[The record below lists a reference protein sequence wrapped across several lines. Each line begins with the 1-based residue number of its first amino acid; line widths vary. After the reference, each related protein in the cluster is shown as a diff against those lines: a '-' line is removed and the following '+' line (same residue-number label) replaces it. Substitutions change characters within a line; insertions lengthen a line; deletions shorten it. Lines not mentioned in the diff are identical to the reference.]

1 MKEEIL
7 QKLKDYFNKKENVI
21 MAFLFGSLSKGKVHR
36 HSDIDIAIY
45 LKEYDIKEVEKIWDE
60 LEDLL
65 KKDIDL
71 IVLNNAKPLVAFEA
85 IRGEKIIIKDYD
97 FYVDYMLEVSSE
109 AIDLKEFIL
118 DLYKMRRE
126 NERYK

>member
-7 QKLKDYFNKKENVI
+7 EKLKDYFNKKENVI

-85 IRGEKIIIKDYD
+85 IRGEKIIIRNYD
-97 FYVDYMLEVSSE
+97 FYTDYMLEVSSE
-109 AIDLKEFIL
+109 AIDLKDFIL

>member
-7 QKLKDYFNKKENVI
+7 EKLKDYFNKKENVI

-85 IRGEKIIIKDYD
+85 IRGEKIIIRNND
-97 FYVDYMLEVSSE
+97 FYTDYMLEVSSE

>member
-7 QKLKDYFNKKENVI
+7 EKLKDYFNKKENVI

-85 IRGEKIIIKDYD
+85 IRGEKIIIRNYD
-97 FYVDYMLEVSSE
+97 FYTDYMLEVSSE

>member
-7 QKLKDYFNKKENVI
+7 EKLKSYFDKNENVI
-21 MAFLFGSLSKGKVHR
+21 MAFLFGSLSKGKVHK

-45 LKEYDIKEVEKIWDE
+45 LKEYDINEVEKMWND

-71 IVLNNAKPLVAFEA
+71 IVLNISKPLIAFEA
-85 IRGEKIIIKDYD
+85 IRGDKIIIRDYD
-97 FYVDYMLEVSSE
+97 FYTDYMLDITSE
-109 AIDLKEFIL
+109 ALDLKEFIL

-126 NERYK
+126 NERY

>member
-85 IRGEKIIIKDYD
+85 IRGEKIIIRNYD
-97 FYVDYMLEVSSE
+97 FYTDYMLEVSSE

>member
-7 QKLKDYFNKKENVI
+7 EKLKDYFNKKENVI

-36 HSDIDIAIY
+36 HSDIDIVIY

-85 IRGEKIIIKDYD
+85 IRGEKIIIRNYD
-97 FYVDYMLEVSSE
+97 FYTDYMLEVSSE

>member
-7 QKLKDYFNKKENVI
+7 EKLKSYFDKKENVI
-21 MAFLFGSLSKGKVHR
+21 MAFLFGSLSKGKVHK

-45 LKEYDIKEVEKIWDE
+45 LKEYDINEVEKIWND

-71 IVLNNAKPLVAFEA
+71 IVLNISKPLIAFEA
-85 IRGEKIIIKDYD
+85 IRGDKIIIRDYD
-97 FYVDYMLEVSSE
+97 FYTDYMLETTSE
-109 AIDLKEFIL
+109 ALDLKEFIL

-126 NERYK
+126 NEGY

>member
-7 QKLKDYFNKKENVI
+7 EKLKDYFNKKENVI

-65 KKDIDL
+65 KKRYR
-71 IVLNNAKPLVAFEA
+71 PYC
-85 IRGEKIIIKDYD
+85 IK
-97 FYVDYMLEVSSE
+97 
-109 AIDLKEFIL
+109 
-118 DLYKMRRE
+118 
-126 NERYK
+126 